1 MQYQIKLQDYES
13 LAGRIDKVQE
23 YVEKEKRRDVRKSY
37 MDISIAELRNIVRY
51 VGVCDGNLEE
61 G

>member
-23 YVEKEKRRDVRKSY
+23 YVEKEKRRDVHQYIPNNIKS
-37 MDISIAELRNIVRY
+37 VTKK
-51 VGVCDGNLEE
+51 
-61 G
+61 